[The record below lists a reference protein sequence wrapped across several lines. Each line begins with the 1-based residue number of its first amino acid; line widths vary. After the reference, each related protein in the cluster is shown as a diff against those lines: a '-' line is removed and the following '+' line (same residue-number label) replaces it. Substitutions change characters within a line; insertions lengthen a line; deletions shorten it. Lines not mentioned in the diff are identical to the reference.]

1 MLLLKTQRRRMLNN
15 LIKHKGEIVSILFL
29 VALFAF
35 TISFAILSVTTAL
48 IILLFFLEYRFNV
61 IKIIK
66 TIFSEKLTAI
76 LFLYVCVQFIGV
88 FYSNNPAEAYR
99 LAFTTLPIAFIPAF
113 IFNTQ
118 FRPKTKR
125 YLIEGTKIA
134 VLSPMIILLI
144 DYMCSSDG
152 RSIMYF
158 VNFSI
163 NQDKG
168 ISQFYVVFVLI
179 LPFLLSLKAITFR
192 QNFFWNSAVL
202 LTSLFFIFLLKNI
215 TAAMLLILS
224 LLFLV
229 FYSKNKRTKIIFI
242 SVISVSITLGSF
254 ALKDKIYTIW
264 KTSDTNWETI
274 ITKNRITHTSNS
286 LEHRIIIN
294 VLASKIIFDNT
305 PFGIGT
311 GGVRQELN
319 EAYKSIGFKAGIK
332 EKYNAHNQYLSE
344 FLKTGVLG
352 GILFIFSIFLLLKQ
366 ISYNKHIFSITV
378 MFFAIACLLESYLER
393 QHGVFIL
400 SVLIPFIN
408 IFEKTS

>member
-378 MFFAIACLLESYLER
+378 MFFAIACLLQSYLER